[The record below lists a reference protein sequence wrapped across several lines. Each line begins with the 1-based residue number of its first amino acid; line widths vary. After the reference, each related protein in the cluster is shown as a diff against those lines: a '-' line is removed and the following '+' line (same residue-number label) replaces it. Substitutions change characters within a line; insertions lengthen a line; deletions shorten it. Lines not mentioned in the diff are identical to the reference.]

1 MAGFINAAASA
12 LVADP
17 LFLVLDEAA
26 QLEAAG
32 AQILAH
38 GGDATDVAIT
48 LVLTRA
54 AELAENPLSA
64 EPEPPPRPVAPPP
77 SVILPPKP
85 EKPLSERLALMA
97 ERRTAGLDSGL
108 DAKPRKT
115 NPNAGTTYLA
125 RMWDDMASDDPTLA
139 KAMNMSRQSVYE
151 FRTGRRAE
159 LLRPQHREGLK
170 HFLILRMAALQR
182 ALDTLDGPGTV

>member
-38 GGDATDVAIT
+38 GGDATDMAIT
-48 LVLTRA
+48 MVLMRA
-54 AELAENPLSA
+54 AELAENPLA
-64 EPEPPPRPVAPPP
+64 GEPEPPRPVAPPGG
-77 SVILPPKP
+77 VILPPKP
-85 EKPLSERLALMA
+85 EKPLSERLVVMA
-97 ERRTAGLDSGL
+97 ERRIAGLDSGL